1 MKKILKGLLFAFV
14 AVLGL
19 TLASCE
25 KPQEGHQH
33 ELKSV
38 DTWQRDSATH
48 WQECKGCEE
57 YVNMAVHTYAAWQQI
72 PGKCIEQRACT
83 VCQYIQKRNIDHTW
97 TDWTTQEDGS
107 LGRSCT
113 VCRASEGVTQYYV
126 KGSINEWS
134 TNADYA
140 LVLDPQTMTAS
151 ITLTLAAGDEL
162 KVTLADSWDVQF
174 NIGNVTAAEGLLDGT
189 DNIIIKEAADYK
201 ITVSGLAGSTHT
213 CTIEQLC
220 VHTFDWTVQSG
231 KTCDYDGVCS
241 KCQATTT
248 KVEHAYGEWVNT
260 TGKCERTATC
270 TGCQDVKV
278 EAVEHTFVEG
288 VCSNCGAY
296 DIVEYYVK
304 GDMNGWGNNDAY
316 KLAYNKE
323 TDTASI
329 VLYIDATKGFKVS
342 DANWVNQFG
351 LKDGQLVANDAG
363 SGNINVETSGTYLL
377 AVAGMSTSEK
387 TLTITATEPTAYY
400 VKGDMNGWACAEGFA
415 LVYDAETNS
424 ATITVQIEAGQGF
437 KVADESWVNQ
447 FGLKDGVL
455 VANDGGSG
463 NITVEATG
471 SYVITVTNLNTP
483 EVACT
488 IEPASAE

>member
-1 MKKILKGLLFAFV
+1 MKKIFKGLFFAFI

-19 TLASCE
+19 ALASCGE
-25 KPQEGHQH
+25 QSTGHQH
-33 ELKSV
+33 ES
-38 DTWQRDSATH
+38 TNAAAWQRDSATH
-48 WQECKGCEE
+48 WQECKGCDE
-57 YVNMAVHTYAAWQQI
+57 YLNMEIHKYAAWQQI
-72 PGKCIEQRACT
+72 PGKCIEQRACV
-83 VCQYIQKRNIDHTW
+83 VCSYIQKRDIEHTW
-97 TDWTTQEDGS
+97 TEWTTQADGS

-113 VCRASEGVTQYYV
+113 ICKKSEGVTQYYV
-126 KGSINEWS
+126 KGSINGWA

-140 LVLDPQTMTAS
+140 LVLDTQTMSAS

-174 NIGNVTAAEGLLDGT
+174 NIGNVTAAEGLLGGT
-189 DNIIIKEAADYK
+189 DNIVILEAADYK
-201 ITVSGLAGSTHT
+201 ITVSGLSGSTHT

-241 KCQATTT
+241 KCSATTT
-248 KVEHAYGEWVNT
+248 KVEHAYGEWVNVE
-260 TGKCERTATC
+260 GKCEQTATC
-270 TGCQDVKV
+270 AGCQDVKTQEV
-278 EAVEHTFVEG
+278 AHTFANG

-304 GDMNGWGNNDAY
+304 GDMNGWSNNDAY
-316 KLAYNKE
+316 KLVYNKE
-323 TDTASI
+323 ADTASF
-329 VLYIDATKGFKVS
+329 VLYIEAGKGFKVA

-351 LKDGQLVANDAG
+351 MKDGSLVANDGG
-363 SGNINVETSGTYLL
+363 SGNITVETSGVYAL
-377 AVAGMSTSEK
+377 VVSGMSTSEK

-400 VKGDMNGWACAEGFA
+400 VKGDMNGWSCAEGYA
-415 LVYDAETNS
+415 LAYDAATNT
-424 ATITVQIEAGQGF
+424 ATITVEIQAGQGF
-437 KVADESWVNQ
+437 KVADESWANQ

-463 NITVEATG
+463 NITVETSG
-471 SYVITVTNLNTP
+471 TYVITVTGVNTP

-488 IEPASAE
+488 IVAAE

>member
-25 KPQEGHQH
+25 ETPQGHQH

-48 WQECKGCEE
+48 WQECKTCDE
-57 YVNMAVHTYAAWQQI
+57 YVNMAVHKYAAWQQI
-72 PGKCIEQRACT
+72 PGKCVEQRACV
-83 VCQYIQKRNIDHTW
+83 VCSYIQKRDIEHTW

-113 VCRASEGVTQYYV
+113 VCKVTEGVTQYYL

-140 LVLDPQTMTAS
+140 LVLDPETMTAS
-151 ITLTLAAGDEL
+151 ITVTFAAGDEF

-174 NIGNVTAAEGLLDGT
+174 NIGNVVAAEGLLDGT

-201 ITVSGLAGSTHT
+201 ITVSGLAGSSHT
-213 CTIEQLC
+213 CTVEQLC
-220 VHTFDWTVQSG
+220 VHTYDWTVQAG

-241 KCQATTT
+241 KCQVTTT

-260 TGKCERTATC
+260 PNKCEQTATC
-270 TGCQDVKV
+270 SGCQDVKTQ
-278 EAVEHTFVEG
+278 EVEHIFADG

-296 DIVEYYVK
+296 DIVQFYLK
-304 GDMNGWGNNDAY
+304 GDMNSWSDNDAY
-316 KLAYNKE
+316 KLSYNKDA
-323 TDTASI
+323 DTASI
-329 VLYIDATKGFKVS
+329 VLYIA
-342 DANWVNQFG
+342 
-351 LKDGQLVANDAG
+351 
-363 SGNINVETSGTYLL
+363 
-377 AVAGMSTSEK
+377 
-387 TLTITATEPTAYY
+387 
-400 VKGDMNGWACAEGFA
+400 
-415 LVYDAETNS
+415 
-424 ATITVQIEAGQGF
+424 AGQGF
-437 KVADESWVNQ
+437 KVADSSWANQ
-447 FGLKDGVL
+447 FGMKDGAL

-463 NITVEATG
+463 NITVETSG